1 MFYKRV
7 LISLCLICF
16 SWLSFSPFAV
26 AAPLSLYLSNQPTLT
41 LTTLKQRIASP
52 IRQSGASVID
62 LKGFTIDLS
71 PSEDSSSKDFSE
83 QFYQQLQKA
92 LTSKKQI
99 AKNQK
104 TSRPLGLDFSG
115 ALIKGDF
122 QLARLTQRVPAYGDA
137 LIPEL
142 ETFKQSF
149 QPTAARQSFSSYPS
163 LSANRLSRFLLPPMR
178 VERSDTLVLQ
188 GPLLMNQ
195 TCFTGRFSADG
206 IYFLNR
212 IESQGT
218 IFTQQAEWPSTKFA
232 QTALFS
238 ASQFQQ
244 GSNFRSAL
252 FAALTRFNQAQFN
265 GPSDWKGANFYGSA
279 RFAQADFQTINFAR
293 AHWHTDAGFE
303 QAKFRETATFQK
315 SRFDGALYLT
325 DAVLEGAVNFR
336 QAQFQESISLR
347 AAHILTQLDL
357 GDARFAQ
364 KKKQPINVA
373 DLDFSS
379 GEARILGSP
388 GYIGKLFSVP
398 TLTGNETV
406 LRNLVRNFRLLE
418 QIGDA
423 NQLEFTLERLRLA
436 QVKRHLLGTSLNQ
449 TKPQKLVDLGFSLAQ
464 ATAIVNRVAE
474 KPFVSRADLLGMDEV
489 DLATYLKV
497 RDRITTQSTNFIN
510 RCQNLLR
517 WLVLAG
523 LLQLSSYGTNV
534 GLIFSVGVMIVV
546 LFALMF
552 WGVDRYRRLTPTPI
566 VPTREESIAMAVSSL
581 GFLAIA
587 FSLLVQ
593 SASQPLATLA
603 VVGLL
608 TLPIPGV
615 LIAKLYQAG
624 RYHDLM
630 DRSYF
635 VENGALRKLQV
646 LITRLPVLPKF
657 PFFRERYTP
666 ILSDRRWNWLNYFDL
681 SLNNWFKFGF
691 NDIRLRD
698 RCVPGLVSVLVW
710 YQWSLGV
717 IYITL
722 LLWTLSRT
730 IPGLNLL
737 LYF

>member
-99 AKNQK
+99 AKNQQ

-195 TCFTGRFSADG
+195 TCFTGRFNADG

-212 IESQGT
+212 IEAQGT

-265 GPSDWKGANFYGSA
+265 GPSDWKGASFYDSA

-474 KPFVSRADLLGMDEV
+474 SPFVSRADLLGMDEV

-510 RCQNLLR
+510 RGQNLLR

-534 GLIFSVGVMIVV
+534 GLIFSVGVTIVV

-593 SASQPLATLA
+593 SA
-603 VVGLL
+603 
-608 TLPIPGV
+608 
-615 LIAKLYQAG
+615 
-624 RYHDLM
+624 
-630 DRSYF
+630 
-635 VENGALRKLQV
+635 
-646 LITRLPVLPKF
+646 
-657 PFFRERYTP
+657 
-666 ILSDRRWNWLNYFDL
+666 
-681 SLNNWFKFGF
+681 
-691 NDIRLRD
+691 
-698 RCVPGLVSVLVW
+698 
-710 YQWSLGV
+710 
-717 IYITL
+717 
-722 LLWTLSRT
+722 
-730 IPGLNLL
+730 
-737 LYF
+737 